1 MYSLDKWAV
10 YPQVPQPGR
19 DLLAGAAHGD
29 VGVGDECGEQPAP
42 PAGRH
47 QAAPAPAIQGLHT
60 LRSVDIIDIVDI
72 SFWSA

>member
-1 MYSLDKWAV
+1 M

-60 LRSVDIIDIVDI
+60 LRSVDIIDIVDVL
-72 SFWSA
+72 FWSAYIYHSL